1 MANRFRIVGCRD
13 LRPVDWLSGKRMP
26 LDPGE
31 GHTCDR
37 CGAEHAVIY
46 SVEDTD
52 SETGR
57 RYEVGSSCA
66 KKQFGFDVDREAR
79 TLVKE
84 ARVRAEAELDAV
96 RQEAIGRSVS
106 EIVADVRGLA
116 VPAPVA
122 DTERYPGTTAWR
134 VGDGM
139 ALAAHGRSDAE
150 ARQLA
155 SRSYYE
161 NRIRER
167 VPAEWSNV
175 SVRLHQGDKSR
186 TEISMARKAAMLAL
200 ANFR

>member
-1 MANRFRIVGCRD
+1 MASRFRIVGYRD

-31 GHTCDR
+31 GHICDR

-46 SVEDTD
+46 SVEDG
-52 SETGR
+52 ETSR

-96 RQEAIGRSVS
+96 RQEAIGRAVS

-122 DTERYPGTTAWR
+122 DTVRYPGTTAWR
-134 VGDGM
+134 VGDGV
-139 ALAAHGRSDAE
+139 ALAAHGRGDTE
-150 ARQLA
+150 AQFAAVL
-155 SRSYYE
+155 SYLE

-167 VPAEWSNV
+167 VPAEWSKI
-175 SVRLHQGDKSR
+175 SVRLHPDDKSR
-186 TEISMARKAAMLAL
+186 TMISMASKTAMLAL
-200 ANFR
+200 AKIR

>member
-46 SVEDTD
+46 SVEDG
-52 SETGR
+52 ETGR
-57 RYEVGSSCA
+57 RYKVGSSCA

-84 ARVRAEAELDAV
+84 ARARAEAELDAV
-96 RQEAIGRSVS
+96 RQEVIGKAVS
-106 EIVADVRGLA
+106 EIVADVRGLVA
-116 VPAPVA
+116 PAPVA
-122 DTERYPGTTAWR
+122 DTGRSSGTTAWR
-134 VGDGM
+134 VGDGV

-167 VPAEWSNV
+167 VPPYWSKV
-175 SVRLHQGDKSR
+175 QVRLYPGEGSR
-186 TEISMARKAAMLAL
+186 TEIGMDRRAIMLAL
-200 ANFR
+200 AKIR